1 MVMTA
6 EQQLALDSLY
16 ALDNVL
22 TVRITMA
29 PQDWEAVRN
38 EQPKGGRC
46 NFDWRGGSRYKWREA
61 ESVEISGTD
70 FPARTSF
77 RHVGIKKKSFC
88 GSINSAKPCLHIDFG
103 KFRKSNVPAAEALI
117 GTQYLTL
124 NNSIQDPS
132 YVRQTIGYR
141 LYERAG
147 LPNSRCNYARVFV
160 NGTPIGAGLIGV
172 NSPGIYV
179 SAEPIMPRY
188 IERNFAGN
196 MNGNLYELEHT
207 DDFVDKRF
215 DLIGVEDLSKF
226 DDKADLRFAIDHI
239 AANGLT
245 GAADVFDLDQFI
257 GIYAM
262 DFLLKHW
269 DGYSRNTNNTYIYND
284 VDAVAAPGVDTIN
297 FKTIPW
303 GIDQTLQPQRHF
315 YLGTDGLVAEMIRN
329 DPTCR
334 KQVLDRIATYRDT
347 VFDRDS
353 QDAVLRPMFEKA
365 ESLLNGFGVPN
376 ASAEIAAV
384 RKQLRL
390 AASAGFLIAGLPG
403 GKGAYIRDDATNDV
417 LHAGKSDT
425 IPRDA
430 PNPTNFEVTHRPR
443 PPAPD
448 DSDLWSFGDLGTG
461 KSLTNKA
468 FGRVLHASSISS
480 SQGHQLLYTC
490 PPNNTEQAEEFRVAP
505 IDARD
510 EFSHSGYFSVVSVRT
525 GLGALFGTDPT
536 PSGHPRVHQEG
547 GGSKLFFS

>member
-1 MVMTA
+1 
-6 EQQLALDSLY
+6 
-16 ALDNVL
+16 
-22 TVRITMA
+22 
-29 PQDWEAVRN
+29 
-38 EQPKGGRC
+38 
-46 NFDWRGGSRYKWREA
+46 
-61 ESVEISGTD
+61 
-70 FPARTSF
+70 
-77 RHVGIKKKSFC
+77 VGIKKKSFC
-88 GSINSAKPCLHIDFG
+88 GSINSVKPCLHIDFG
-103 KFRKSNVPAAEALI
+103 RFRKSNVPAAEALI

>member
-1 MVMTA
+1 MTT

-29 PQDWEAVRN
+29 PQDWDAVRN
-38 EQPKGGRC
+38 EQPKGGPC
-46 NFDWRGGSRYKWREA
+46 NFDWRGGSRYEWREA

-103 KFRKSNVPAAEALI
+103 KFRKSNVPTAEALI

-226 DDKADLRFAIDHI
+226 GDKADLRFAIDHI
-239 AANGLT
+239 AANGLA

-329 DPTCR
+329 DPTRR

-347 VFDRDS
+347 VLDRDS

-390 AASAGFLIAGLPG
+390 AASAGFLIAGLPD

-448 DSDLWSFGDLGTG
+448 DSDLWSFGDLDTG
-461 KSLTNKA
+461 KSLTSKA
-468 FGRVLHASSISS
+468 FGRLLHAGSISS

-490 PPNNTEQAEEFRVAP
+490 PPNNAEHAEEFRVAP

-510 EFSHSGYFSVVSVRT
+510 EFSHSGYFSLVSVRT